1 MYKVSSDKRQE
12 SLHRGRPG
20 DWING
25 QSEQLSGNDLFR
37 QLQEETR
44 ILENR
49 IKQSLDKSER
59 RDLSLQRVAAQNKI
73 SEMRKLG
80 YGKKRPHE
88 ISHIFM
94 RLAFEMLPKIQYQII
109 RDAAQKELSE
119 IETKETE
126 LSQPLG
132 AGQG

>member
-1 MYKVSSDKRQE
+1 MYKISSDKRQA

-20 DWING
+20 DWVNS
-25 QSEQLSGNDLFR
+25 QPEQLSGEDLLR

-49 IKQSLDKSER
+49 IKESADKIER
-59 RDLSLQRVAAQNKI
+59 KALGLQRLEAQKKI

-80 YGKKRPHE
+80 YGKKRPHK
-88 ISHIFM
+88 ISDIFM
-94 RLAFEMLPKIQYQII
+94 RLAFEMLPKVKYQII

-119 IETKETE
+119 IEAKERE
-126 LSQPLG
+126 LSQPLN
-132 AGQG
+132 AGQT